1 MKVTAANLSGVNDM
15 PCLSDATVQFGP
27 VQRVLCLNPEPDL
40 WFGSSRLRNL
50 GLDLE
55 GPVQQ
60 VQFGESIGSNLEPQK
75 FCINVA
81 EK

>member
-1 MKVTAANLSGVNDM
+1 M
-15 PCLSDATVQFGP
+15 VQFGP
-27 VQRVLCLNPEPDL
+27 VQRTLCLNPEPDL
-40 WFGSSRLRNL
+40 WFGSGRLPNL

-60 VQFGESIGSNLEPQK
+60 VQFGESVGSNLEPQN
-75 FCINVA
+75 FCINFA